1 MAPAQ
6 KNLMKVLL
14 QIKPV
19 NIPES
24 VKEGLTRLHPLGEK
38 LLAAAERES
47 VFFRDVVPGRPT
59 MMATAL
65 TCIQVALTGLG
76 GLLKKKR
83 ET

>member
-6 KNLMKVLL
+6 KYLMKVLL

-59 MMATAL
+59 TY
-65 TCIQVALTGLG
+65 VHTGSINWTRWVI
-76 GLLKKKR
+76 KKK
-83 ET
+83 

>member
-6 KNLMKVLL
+6 NLMKVLL

-19 NIPES
+19 NIPAS
-24 VKEGLTRLHPLGEK
+24 TKAGLTRLHPLREK

-47 VFFRDVVPGRPT
+47 VFFRVEAPGGPT

-65 TCIQVALTGLG
+65 TCIQVALTGLS
-76 GLLKKKR
+76 GLLKK
-83 ET
+83 